1 MYWGVYTAIRVE
13 RWSKG
18 EKKSRFILDLCKK
31 RRDFESIARETIA
44 TCGNIFVYLATSAKF
59 NYLG

>member
-1 MYWGVYTAIRVE
+1 MYRGVYYYVGGRE
-13 RWSKG
+13 G
-18 EKKSRFILDLCKK
+18 EKKSRFILDRVKK

-59 NYLG
+59 NYLR